1 MKKKRIDFNVTL
13 YKGNQ
18 RLTEAVLDQLKKSN
32 PSREELDKIH
42 VKLEQTNY

>member
-1 MKKKRIDFNVTL
+1 MKQKSIDVNVTL

-18 RLTEAVLDQLKKSN
+18 RLTEAELDQLKKSN

-42 VKLEQTNY
+42 VKLEQAN